1 MKRILTAILTFAVTL
16 ATSAQENIQR
26 REFSP
31 EEYWK
36 ILQEFVTREAELTKD
51 EAEGFYPLLKEM
63 MEEQSKN
70 GGKKFDVYRSCNEET
85 TEAEYEVKVKQL
97 LEIEVQNRQIEEN
110 YYKKFHSVMSW
121 KKVFKVRNAL
131 YRFNREALN
140 RFKPHHRGQGPQAQG
155 PQNRGPQ
162 FMGPQFQA
170 PHFQAPQRKQ

>member
-1 MKRILTAILTFAVTL
+1 MKRILTVILSFAITL
-16 ATSAQENIQR
+16 VASAQENQQR
-26 REFSP
+26 KDFSP

-36 ILQEFVTREAELTKD
+36 ILQEFVTREAQLTEA

-70 GGKKFDVYRSCNEET
+70 GRKTFEVYRSCNEGT

-97 LEIEVQNRQIEEN
+97 LEIEVENRQIEEN

-140 RFKPHHRGQGPQAQG
+140 RFRPRYRGQGPQGQPGQIRQPSMPGMPMMPGQQG
-155 PQNRGPQ
+155 G
-162 FMGPQFQA
+162 FK
-170 PHFQAPQRKQ
+170 H

>member
-1 MKRILTAILTFAVTL
+1 MKRILTLIFSLAITL
-16 ATSAQENIQR
+16 MASAQENIQR

-36 ILQEFVTREAELTKD
+36 ILEEFVNKEAHLTEA

-70 GGKKFDVYRSCNEET
+70 GRKTFEVYRSCNEGT

-97 LEIEVQNRQIEEN
+97 LEIEIQNRQIEEN
-110 YYKKFHSVMSW
+110 YYKKFHNVMSW
-121 KKVFKVRNAL
+121 KKVFEVRNAL

-140 RFKPHHRGQGPQAQG
+140 RFRPRHRGQGPQGQG
-155 PQNRGPQ
+155 PQFRAPQ
-162 FMGPQFQA
+162 FQGPQFQG
-170 PHFQAPQRKQ
+170 PQFQESQCK